1 VQPVNYSSQAANLTN
16 AGLAALQLDA
26 QQGGAFSEDCLTLN
40 VWVPSGGDV
49 NKTVMLWVYGGSFTA
64 GSSSIPT
71 YNGQYI
77 ADQEDVIVV
86 SIK

>member
-1 VQPVNYSSQAANLTN
+1 MQPVNYTSPGANLTA
-16 AGLAALQLDA
+16 AGLAAIELDG
-26 QQGGAFSEDCLTLN
+26 QKGGKFSEDCLTLN
-40 VWVPSGGDV
+40 VWVPSGGET
-49 NKTVMLWVYGGSFTA
+49 NKSVMLWVSGGGFVS

-77 ADQEDVIVV
+77 ADQEDVILV